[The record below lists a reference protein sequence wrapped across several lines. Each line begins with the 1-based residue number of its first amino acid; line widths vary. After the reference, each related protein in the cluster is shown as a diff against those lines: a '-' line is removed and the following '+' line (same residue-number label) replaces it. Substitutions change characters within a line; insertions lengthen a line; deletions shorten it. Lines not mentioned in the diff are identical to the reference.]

1 MLLIANNR
9 EDNTDD
15 KIKYKMITYIK
26 YKTRILLVA
35 FLPVFSHAFA
45 TVKLPAIFSD
55 HMVFQQKSKVT
66 MWGWADPREKI
77 IVTGSWSNKNV
88 SAVTDTDGK
97 WKLILNTPAAGG
109 PYSVKIRGKNT
120 IELKDVLI
128 GEVWV
133 CSGQSNMVFSLK
145 ASNKAKEEIAVANFE
160 NIRFFSV
167 KRQYGQEEFKDAP
180 GSVWLKTSP
189 ETAPS
194 FSAVAYYFA
203 KKIHQQLNVPVGI
216 VYAAWGGTPA
226 EAWAPFS
233 TLKSDSV
240 LYLPIKRWKEM
251 YVTVGKDSM
260 AYHLALDKWKA
271 ARKSGD
277 SIKLK
282 KPEEPATLISY
293 NRPWRESSVLFN
305 GMINPVIPYT
315 IKGVLWYQGESN
327 VSHANEYYHLF
338 SSMIKGWREK
348 WNIPNLPFYFAQIA
362 PFNYSKMDAA
372 AQLRDAQ
379 YQVMKNVSNTGMAIT
394 VDVGEMRDQH
404 FNRKKEVGDRLA
416 LIALVKDYGY
426 KKINY
431 KGPEIK
437 NVFIENGK
445 TVLEFESS
453 SELKSGDDTL
463 KGFEIGYRTSSGDST
478 IFIKALATLEGN
490 KVIVWN
496 DKVKEPLEVRYAWL
510 LAGEANLF
518 DKEKLPA
525 FPFKIKIKK

>member
-1 MLLIANNR
+1 MTINKNY
-9 EDNTDD
+9 
-15 KIKYKMITYIK
+15 KIKF
-26 YKTRILLVA
+26 LLQIFLMPA
-35 FLPVFSHAFA
+35 FMHAFSN
-45 TVKLPAIFSD
+45 VKLPAIFSD
-55 HMVFQQKSKVT
+55 HMVFQQKSKVA

-77 IVTGSWSNKNV
+77 IVTGSWSNKNF
-88 SAVTDTDGK
+88 STITKSNGE
-97 WKLILNTPAAGG
+97 WKVMVNTPAAGG
-109 PYSVKIRGKNT
+109 PYSVKIRGQNT

-133 CSGQSNMVFSLK
+133 CSGQSNMVFSLN
-145 ASNKAKEEIAVANFE
+145 SSYKAKEEIAVADFE
-160 NIRFFSV
+160 NIRYFSV
-167 KRQYGQEEFKDAP
+167 KRQYGREEFKDAP
-180 GSVWLKTSP
+180 GSVWLKTSL

-226 EAWAPFS
+226 EAWAPSS

-251 YVTVGKDSM
+251 YVTVGKDSV
-260 AYHLALDKWKA
+260 AYRAALDKWNS

-282 KPEEPATLISY
+282 KPEEPATVISY
-293 NRPWRESSVLFN
+293 NRPWREPSVLFN

-327 VSHANEYYHLF
+327 VSYANEYYHLF

-348 WNIPNLPFYFAQIA
+348 WNNLNLPFYFVQIA

-379 YQVMKNVSNTGMAIT
+379 YQVMKNISNTGMAVT
-394 VDVGEMRDQH
+394 VDVGEMKNQH
-404 FNRKKEVGDRLA
+404 FTRKKEVGERLA
-416 LIALVKDYGY
+416 LIALAKEYRY

-437 NVFIENGK
+437 NAYVENGK
-445 TVLEFESS
+445 VILEFESS
-453 SELKSGDDTL
+453 FLLMADTL
-463 KGFEIGYRTSSGDST
+463 KGFEIGYRISSGDST

-518 DKEKLPA
+518 DKEGLPA
-525 FPFKIKIKK
+525 FPFRKMITNLTGF